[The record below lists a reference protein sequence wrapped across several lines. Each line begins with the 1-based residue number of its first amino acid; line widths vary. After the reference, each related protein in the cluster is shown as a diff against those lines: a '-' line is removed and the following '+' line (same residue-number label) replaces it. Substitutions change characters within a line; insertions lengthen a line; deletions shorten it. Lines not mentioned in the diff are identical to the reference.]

1 MEENSTAT
9 AALLK
14 RDRLLDEVGRTRNTQ
29 DRLWDFNFWGLLTQR
44 KGSLILDFN
53 IQKISCWHCNFTLGN
68 L

>member
-53 IQKISCWHCNFTLGN
+53 IQKI
-68 L
+68 